1 PTRGA
6 AGGGRPGGG
15 PYRGGPRPGGPGGGG
30 GGRFDRSQRPAQP
43 MPPRPAKPAPPPPPL
58 SKDALT
64 GSVPLRSF
72 GQLKQLWQAR
82 TEEPGEGGPAEGP
95 PEG

>member
-1 PTRGA
+1 
-6 AGGGRPGGG
+6 
-15 PYRGGPRPGGPGGGG
+15 
-30 GGRFDRSQRPAQP
+30 
-43 MPPRPAKPAPPPPPL
+43 MPVKPAKPAPPPPPL

-82 TEEPGEGGPAEGP
+82 DEPGEEGQQGGPPSEGQGQAP
-95 PEG
+95 SQTEPTNEGHVSSDAATD